1 MSKLFYLLIPF
12 IFLCT
17 TACDNEIAPSQVP
30 SIVKNTFRHHF
41 PHAMNVKWEIVN
53 GDYEVDFEMKNVD
66 HTALLDNTGNL
77 LKYKY
82 EMDKTTFSNSLKSFL
97 EQEYPQEKW
106 EDPEHIIDGN
116 LEYYQIERDGFLND
130 KKLVVDSK
138 GKVLPNIKYWN

>member
-1 MSKLFYLLIPF
+1 
-12 IFLCT
+12 
-17 TACDNEIAPSQVP
+17 
-30 SIVKNTFRHHF
+30 
-41 PHAMNVKWEIVN
+41 MNVKWEIVN